1 MNMYFMWVESEWNCR
16 IWGVRISEMHETC
29 YGQPK
34 IEYVLH
40 SQHEKNICPCF
51 FDERKITHAFQ
62 HWTSGNLYI
71 IDNCQNLLE
80 GWEQLCLVRPLF
92 VYIEVINVA
101 SLKTKTEHVIHRYI
115 NNSMLAG
122 KHVEMK
128 NEKVVYT

>member
-1 MNMYFMWVESEWNCR
+1 
-16 IWGVRISEMHETC
+16 
-29 YGQPK
+29 
-34 IEYVLH
+34 
-40 SQHEKNICPCF
+40 
-51 FDERKITHAFQ
+51 
-62 HWTSGNLYI
+62 
-71 IDNCQNLLE
+71 
-80 GWEQLCLVRPLF
+80 LVRPLF